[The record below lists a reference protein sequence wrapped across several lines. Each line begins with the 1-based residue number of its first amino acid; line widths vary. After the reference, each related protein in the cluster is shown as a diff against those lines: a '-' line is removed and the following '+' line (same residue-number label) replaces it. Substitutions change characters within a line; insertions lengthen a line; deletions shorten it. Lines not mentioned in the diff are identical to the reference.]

1 MDSYAQTQAVSDD
14 DIASDAI
21 RDAEA
26 AVAALA
32 LAESFLER
40 ITEDIGRARQAL
52 EAAQA
57 SPGHN
62 RQQLRDV
69 FEVVHNITGQGGSFG
84 YDLLTKIGGS
94 LCNYLRDE
102 AASADDKQLRV
113 IAAPLYRI
121 TQRVPRPE
129 PGGTACRLQTAGRL
143 MRQLDFDPAIARLP
157 DAVDGRH
164 GRFLLTIGLGGDLDF
179 RQAEAPQCPDDFACS
194 GPAEGHVVTAR
205 SRPVGVTGDPDHRR
219 ATSPCSIR
227 RPDDFGD
234 RSRGQGRGVEIE
246 IDHELRR

>member
-1 MDSYAQTQAVSDD
+1 MDSYAQTQPVSDD

-32 LAESFLER
+32 ECFLEW

-57 SPGHN
+57 SPGDN

-69 FEVVHNITGQGGSFG
+69 FEVMHNVKGQGGSFG

-102 AASADDKQLRV
+102 ASSADDKQLRV
-113 IAAPLYRI
+113 IAARLAAI
-121 TQRVPRPE
+121 DFVLEKNLMGDGGKIGGQLTAKVTQLVE
-129 PGGTACRLQTAGRL
+129 NI
-143 MRQLDFDPAIARLP
+143 PASA
-157 DAVDGRH
+157 
-164 GRFLLTIGLGGDLDF
+164 
-179 RQAEAPQCPDDFACS
+179 
-194 GPAEGHVVTAR
+194 
-205 SRPVGVTGDPDHRR
+205 
-219 ATSPCSIR
+219 
-227 RPDDFGD
+227 
-234 RSRGQGRGVEIE
+234 
-246 IDHELRR
+246 

>member
-32 LAESFLER
+32 ECFLEW

-57 SPGHN
+57 SPGDN

-69 FEVVHNITGQGGSFG
+69 FEVVHNVKGQGGSFG

-102 AASADDKQLRV
+102 AAS
-113 IAAPLYRI
+113 
-121 TQRVPRPE
+121 
-129 PGGTACRLQTAGRL
+129 
-143 MRQLDFDPAIARLP
+143 
-157 DAVDGRH
+157 
-164 GRFLLTIGLGGDLDF
+164 
-179 RQAEAPQCPDDFACS
+179 FATK
-194 GPAEGHVVTAR
+194 P
-205 SRPVGVTGDPDHRR
+205 
-219 ATSPCSIR
+219 R
-227 RPDDFGD
+227 RPTTSSFG
-234 RSRGQGRGVEIE
+234 
-246 IDHELRR
+246 